1 MRRRFLVD
9 SFDAGRALLR
19 GEDAHHLGHVLRAR
33 PGQIYELSDG
43 QAVWLAKVD
52 RVGHDLV
59 EFTLVEPVKVATIPL
74 QVNLL
79 LSVIR
84 FSHFEWALEKAT
96 EMGVATIQPIAA
108 VRTDRALIEAAAKRH
123 ARWEKITR
131 EATQQSH
138 RLAPPRLF
146 PVLRPHEAFRQST
159 TVRKLLLSERLDAP
173 PLERLRPKTPVSS
186 VSLAIG
192 PEGSW
197 TDEEIGAAL
206 QQGFEK
212 ASLGPLILRT
222 ETAVVAALAIVLC
235 SWSAG

>member
-19 GEDAHHLGHVLRAR
+19 GEDARHLGRVLRAR

-52 RVGHDLV
+52 RVGQDAV
-59 EFTLVEPVKVATIPL
+59 EFALIEPVKVATIPL
-74 QVNLL
+74 DVRLL

-84 FSHFEWALEKAT
+84 YSHFEWALEKAT
-96 EMGVATIQPIAA
+96 EMGVSAIQPIAA
-108 VRTDRALIEAAAKRH
+108 ARTDRALLEAAPKRH
-123 ARWEKITR
+123 ARWERIVR
-131 EATQQSH
+131 EATQQSR
-138 RLAPPRLF
+138 RLAPPHLF
-146 PVLRPHEAFRQST
+146 PVLGPREAFRQST
-159 TVRKLLLSERLDAP
+159 TDRKLLLSEQLDAP
-173 PLERLRPKTPVSS
+173 PLERLRPTAPLAS

-192 PEGSW
+192 PEGGW
-197 TDEEIGAAL
+197 TDDEIDAAL
-206 QQGFEK
+206 QEGFEE

-235 SWSAG
+235 SWSAV